1 MHKKIIV
8 MGIIGLETNFSY
20 ADQYLEKTVEQERAS
35 KGLPQLPQKQTFT
48 PRVNRKTKKW

>member
-1 MHKKIIV
+1 MYKKIIYA
-8 MGIIGLETNFSY
+8 GIVVLETNFSY